1 MKLTNLFENLE
12 GGETAKKEAINS
24 FIMRLTLNP
33 CTTQQIEKF
42 HDYNEFLSA
51 VRKQIFGEFNWSLV
65 SSREKQSLKEQIE
78 TDKDRDLKEIYLEA
92 MKAGK
97 EKELFNYLWSSANHM
112 PKDFT
117 DPRSYLTGGGAYVF
131 AKNDEIYARAKK
143 AQSKAAKLIEQSRT
157 ITSHVYK
164 DLGKTAKKSG
174 KKVQELKKAKQVK
187 WKQVRGMIFESKET
201 RLQGFVD
208 NGVAEAEKYNRC
220 IDFKYNQDKHMIA
233 NNKVAYEDRM
243 KAYDTRM
250 YFRIMK
256 KKGLKVILGFFWTFL
271 VIRLADELRG
281 ITMGMKE
288 YYASPVYLDQF
299 AKKIQRQWRRYMLRT
314 RKHVAGA
321 DDEAYELSLKLD
333 RIRNVKTLKH
343 FCGLQVIENFKVQLF
358 LKTIFYSR
366 FVNNLKRFFTRK
378 LEVNYLEKTILM
390 IHFLGKINKNF
401 LPRGFNN
408 HHILHHQE
416 INEFLYTK
424 GNLKG
429 LAYTNTFN
437 AEEITNALTGLFAK
451 KDPKEKEKTLQRMG
465 TKQRS
470 GLIEDAKLLVCP
482 VSFFEHM
489 FHHFGI
495 TYGLFSPDSDYCLG
509 AIEGK
514 SEMTEKVRDYC
525 LEHLALLA
533 PSWKLH
539 SETTI
544 FWKFVY

>member
-1 MKLTNLFENLE
+1 
-12 GGETAKKEAINS
+12 
-24 FIMRLTLNP
+24 
-33 CTTQQIEKF
+33 
-42 HDYNEFLSA
+42 LSA
-51 VRKQIFGEFNWSLV
+51 VRKQIFGEFNWSSV
-65 SSREKQSLKEQIE
+65 SNGEKQSLKEQIE

-92 MKAGK
+92 MKNGK
-97 EKELFNYLWSSANHM
+97 EKELFNYIWSSANHM

-117 DPRSYLTGGGAYVF
+117 VPHSHLPGGGAYVF
-131 AKNDEIYARAKK
+131 AHNDEIYARAKK
-143 AQSKAAKLIEQSRT
+143 AQTKAAKLIEQSRN

-174 KKVQELKKAKQVK
+174 KKIQELKKAKQIK
-187 WKQVRGMIFESKET
+187 HKQTRGMIFESKET

-208 NGVAEAEKYNRC
+208 NGIAEEQKYNRC

-233 NNKVAYEDRM
+233 NNKIAYEDRM

-250 YFRIMK
+250 YFRKMK

-271 VIRLADELRG
+271 VIRLADELQG
-281 ITMGMKE
+281 ITVGMKE
-288 YYASPVYLDQF
+288 YYASPAYLNQF
-299 AKKIQRQWRRYMLRT
+299 AKKIQRLWRRYMLRT

-321 DDEAYELSLKLD
+321 DDEAYELSMKLD
-333 RIRNVKTLKH
+333 KIRNTKTLKH
-343 FCGLQVIENFKVQLF
+343 FCGITIIENFKVQLF

-366 FVNNLKRFFTRK
+366 FVNNLKRFFKRK

-408 HHILHHQE
+408 HHLLHHQE

-429 LAYTNTFN
+429 IPYANTFN
-437 AEEITNALTGLFAK
+437 TEEITNALTGLFVK
-451 KDPKEKEKTLQRMG
+451 KDLKDKEKT
-465 TKQRS
+465 KQKS
-470 GLIEDAKLLVCP
+470 GGIDDAKLLVCP

-495 TYGLFSPDSDYCLG
+495 TNGLFSPDSNYCLG
-509 AIEGK
+509 GIEGK
-514 SEMTEKVRDYC
+514 SEMAEKVRDYC
-525 LEHLALLA
+525 LEHLKLLA
-533 PSWKLH
+533 PSWAAH
-539 SETTI
+539 TETTI
-544 FWKFVY
+544 FWKFIFKKASKII